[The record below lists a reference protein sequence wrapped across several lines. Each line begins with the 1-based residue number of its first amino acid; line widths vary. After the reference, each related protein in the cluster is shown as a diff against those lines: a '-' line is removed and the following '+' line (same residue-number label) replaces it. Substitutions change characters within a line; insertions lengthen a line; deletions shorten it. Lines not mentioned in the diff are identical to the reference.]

1 MYIYIYYP
9 LEEKQYFT
17 VVIDNNFNLY
27 WQASQFMKIYNL
39 TKNVKKILY
48 RYLSRDENIKRFKD
62 VTNHGNCNNYALT
75 TDQALRLIDNIR
87 PKHQNA
93 RFEGWFLSVIEGRQ
107 MLYPK
112 SPREYIRIIENPFLQ
127 KGFSALCIDLNR
139 TTTTVS
145 EESSPAPA
153 TTTATATANNNPNTT
168 FISKIEIDDEEEE
181 EGELS
186 IIEDPEQTFPNPP
199 SCCSSST
206 FPNPPSCS
214 SIYSQEAAAPSK
226 EKSSINEDFLFTLP
240 VLIQYLKSKFGSI
253 RNSNIFPPSNE
264 EQQSVP
270 QCSSSNNSQ
279 PFKIPP
285 EFSTSGEQQQQP
297 INVDDDD
304 ENEMYPLEVDET
316 KSFVTVDPSFRKK
329 YKFYALKLN
338 CMSGIRHPII
348 TPFYLGNENNTTY
361 LFVPVKKVDR
371 K

>member
-139 TTTTVS
+139 TTTTTVS

-153 TTTATATANNNPNTT
+153 TTATANNNPNTT

-186 IIEDPEQTFPNPP
+186 IIEEDPEQTFPNPP

-214 SIYSQEAAAPSK
+214 SIYSQEAAPSK

-270 QCSSSNNSQ
+270 QCSSNSNSQ